1 MQIITL
7 HRAGARYVLENKL
20 IAAGASFSRPCVT
33 FHIAIE
39 WKTHYTFEASA
50 FLSNGFFHMQYMI

>member
-1 MQIITL
+1 M
-7 HRAGARYVLENKL
+7 ENKL

-39 WKTHYTFEASA
+39 WKTRYTFEASA